1 VLETLDHAVVAVRD
15 LQTAIRS
22 TSRLLG
28 RTPGWTGEHPG
39 AGTANALFRLEG
51 TYLELLAPTGA
62 GPIAELLE
70 QHLAAR
76 GEGLFAL
83 AFGTS
88 DAEACR
94 AEFEARGLEP
104 GAVAKGLG
112 RDGPSGAWREWRTVL
127 LPPARTR
134 GLRLFAIQH
143 LSPPDLL
150 PQTPPSGAPA
160 ASPHALDHVVVRS
173 ADVEG
178 TRRLLGDGL
187 GLRLALDRSF
197 EAFDLRALFF
207 RIGGVTVE
215 VAGSL
220 AAPVDPA
227 AEDALWGL
235 AWKVGD
241 AEAAR
246 ARLAQAGLEVS
257 PVRAGRKPGTAV
269 CTVRSGTCG
278 VATLLIGPAP
288 G

>member
-1 VLETLDHAVVAVRD
+1 M
-15 LQTAIRS
+15 
-22 TSRLLG
+22 
-28 RTPGWTGEHPG
+28 
-39 AGTANALFRLEG
+39 
-51 TYLELLAPTGA
+51 
-62 GPIAELLE
+62 
-70 QHLAAR
+70 
-76 GEGLFAL
+76 
-83 AFGTS
+83 
-88 DAEACR
+88 
-94 AEFEARGLEP
+94 
-104 GAVAKGLG
+104 
-112 RDGPSGAWREWRTVL
+112 
-127 LPPARTR
+127 
-134 GLRLFAIQH
+134 
-143 LSPPDLL
+143 
-150 PQTPPSGAPA
+150 
-160 ASPHALDHVVVRS
+160 VRS